1 WRSRGSRST
10 ADKYSTSCALKW
22 LPSGGDR
29 RSYWSPCQLRT
40 YTLPGQSNFGCFRH
54 GCAPILLVEVVF
66 FLFWPDNLNEYRH
79 SDRRHCEPTTAR
91 SGVAP
96 GRAVPSDRESRRFS
110 PGHHFRELSQMR

>member
-1 WRSRGSRST
+1 MPFAFLENLESIPVHSGSELAHCRTT
-10 ADKYSTSCALKW
+10 AQ
-22 LPSGGDR
+22 PHNR
-29 RSYWSPCQLRT
+29 
-40 YTLPGQSNFGCFRH
+40 

>member
-1 WRSRGSRST
+1 VM
-10 ADKYSTSCALKW
+10 
-22 LPSGGDR
+22 
-29 RSYWSPCQLRT
+29 WSLMLFYLFMICFFLLFIFFIFFYIFFFFSDPAT
-40 YTLPGQSNFGCFRH
+40 PDIYTLSLH
-54 GCAPILLVEVVF
+54 DALPILF